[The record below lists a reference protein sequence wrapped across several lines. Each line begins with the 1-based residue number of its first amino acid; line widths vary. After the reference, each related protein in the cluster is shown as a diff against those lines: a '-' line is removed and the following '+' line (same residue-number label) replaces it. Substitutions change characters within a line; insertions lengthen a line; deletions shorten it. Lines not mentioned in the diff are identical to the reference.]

1 MGRRHMQSVDEGPLP
16 LPVPL
21 VAQSM
26 EQRATDASSPYEPTE
41 KKMHKAIRRL
51 PSPGR
56 PEARGG
62 TLDCRG
68 PAILGGE
75 TGRTGSAHF

>member
-26 EQRATDASSPYEPTE
+26 EQRATDASSP
-41 KKMHKAIRRL
+41 
-51 PSPGR
+51 
-56 PEARGG
+56 
-62 TLDCRG
+62 G
-68 PAILGGE
+68 P
-75 TGRTGSAHF
+75 

>member
-26 EQRATDASSPYEPTE
+26 EQRATDASSPHESVE
-41 KKMHKAIRRL
+41 KKSTTRSAGSPPRVDPRL
-51 PSPGR
+51 G
-56 PEARGG
+56 E
-62 TLDCRG
+62 G
-68 PAILGGE
+68 P
-75 TGRTGSAHF
+75 